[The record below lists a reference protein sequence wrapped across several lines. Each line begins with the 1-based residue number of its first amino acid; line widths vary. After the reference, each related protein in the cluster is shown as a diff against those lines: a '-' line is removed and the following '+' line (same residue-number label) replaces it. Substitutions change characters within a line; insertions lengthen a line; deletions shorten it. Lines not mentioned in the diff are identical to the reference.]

1 MKSEILNFLN
11 PVRRRL
17 RMQSG
22 LSLLAT
28 GATVGGIACAIM
40 GLARLTTSWQPSLGA
55 YAGVFFGATTVFG
68 CVGLI
73 LRQSWDKSAAA
84 VDTHYDLKDRT
95 ISALE
100 FANSPDGSALQEL
113 QMQDATGHLQT
124 VDPVAVVPF
133 KAPRQLA
140 WASLSIAAALLLMI
154 FPASKTVQAEVSQPE
169 GIAEAAKE
177 IQEEIEQMEE
187 LAEEA
192 GIEELVELVE
202 VLKKDLEELE
212 QPDTDVRESLE
223 TISEMQQ
230 KMQDMMATMNIAG
243 MDAELSAL
251 AEAMAG
257 AAAFKPASEALKQED
272 LEEAAEA
279 LENID
284 PKDMDRKESRPT
296 SEKLAM
302 SAASAKKKGMGK
314 LSETLSQLSDSVKKS
329 DSKSTCENC
338 NSLSK
343 QIKKHSLCKS
353 MCNMLNSK
361 CNKLGECKKLCSG
374 NCNKSG
380 NGQCQGTGINM
391 AQGQSN
397 KKSNSPS
404 KKAGA
409 KSAGNINGAK
419 TKLDSQ
425 RQMAN
430 LTGQMGEGGDSE
442 FETTTSP
449 EAQEQATRRAKDA
462 FAKYQK
468 MSEAVL
474 DSEPIPLGHR
484 QTIRKYFELIRPS
497 GDEDKAMSSQ
507 AAGE

>member
-1 MKSEILNFLN
+1 MKSEILDFLN

-40 GLARLTTSWQPSLGA
+40 GLARFASGWEPALA
-55 YAGVFFGATTVFG
+55 EYAAVFFGTTAVFG
-68 CVGLI
+68 CVGLV
-73 LRQSWDKSAAA
+73 LSQSWNKSAAA

-100 FANSPDGSALQEL
+100 FANKPASALQEL
-113 QMQDATGHLQT
+113 QMEDATSHLQS

-133 KAPRQLA
+133 RAPRQLA
-140 WASLSIAAALLLMI
+140 WACLSMAAALLLMI
-154 FPASKTVQAEVSQPE
+154 VPAGKTVQAETSQPA
-169 GIAEAAKE
+169 GIAEAAAE
-177 IQEEIEQMEE
+177 IKEEIEQMEE

-192 GIEELVELVE
+192 GVEELIELVE
-202 VLKKDLEELE
+202 VLKKDLEELKKPE
-212 QPDTDVRESLE
+212 TDERQSLE

-257 AAAFKPASEALKQED
+257 AAAFKPAADALKKED
-272 LEEAAEA
+272 LEKAAEA
-279 LENID
+279 LENIE
-284 PKDMDRKESRPT
+284 PQDMDRKESRPT
-296 SEKLAM
+296 SEKLAQ
-302 SAASAKKKGMGK
+302 SAASAKKKGMSK

-329 DSKSTCENC
+329 DSDSTCENC
-338 NSLSK
+338 NNLSK

-353 MCNMLNSK
+353 MCKMLNSK

-380 NGQCQGTGINM
+380 NGLCQGTGINM

-409 KSAGNINGAK
+409 KSAGNINGEK
-419 TKLDSQ
+419 TKLDGQ
-425 RQMAN
+425 RQMAK

-449 EAQEQATRRAKDA
+449 EAQEKATRRAKEA
-462 FAKYQK
+462 FARYQK

-497 GDEDKAMSSQ
+497 GDEDKAMSSP
-507 AAGE
+507 AAE

>member
-1 MKSEILNFLN
+1 MKSEILDFLN

-40 GLARLTTSWQPSLGA
+40 GLARFATGWEPALVE
-55 YAGVFFGATTVFG
+55 YAVVFFGTTGVFG
-68 CVGLI
+68 LVGLV
-73 LRQSWDKSAAA
+73 LSQSWNKSASA

-100 FANSPDGSALQEL
+100 FANKPAASALQEL
-113 QMQDATGHLQT
+113 QMEDATSHLKS

-140 WASLSIAAALLLMI
+140 WACLSTAAALLLMI
-154 FPASKTVQAEVSQPE
+154 VPAGKTVQADTSQPA
-169 GIAEAAKE
+169 GIAEAAAE
-177 IQEEIEQMEE
+177 IKEEIEQMEE

-192 GIEELVELVE
+192 GVEELIELVE
-202 VLKKDLEELE
+202 VLKKDLEELKKPE
-212 QPDTDVRESLE
+212 TDERQSLE

-257 AAAFKPASEALKQED
+257 AAAFKPAADALKKED
-272 LEEAAEA
+272 LEKAAEA
-279 LENID
+279 LENIE
-284 PKDMDRKESRPT
+284 PQDMDRKESRPT
-296 SEKLAM
+296 SEKLAQ

-329 DSKSTCENC
+329 DSDSTCENC

-353 MCNMLNSK
+353 MCKMLNSK

-409 KSAGNINGAK
+409 KSAGNINGEK

-425 RQMAN
+425 RQMAK

-449 EAQEQATRRAKDA
+449 EAQEKATRRAKEA

-497 GDEDKAMSSQ
+497 GDEDKAMSSP
-507 AAGE
+507 AAE